1 MGVIRVFAVLV
12 SVCGCLH
19 SCHINSKSVL
29 VGLNTNRIWK
39 WDGSGFGGGE
49 KEGESWNSEKNWE
62 MSFQLAFTA
71 IMDRWDQIDRNKC
84 LHMSIPELELALP

>member
-1 MGVIRVFAVLV
+1 ME
-12 SVCGCLH
+12 
-19 SCHINSKSVL
+19 
-29 VGLNTNRIWK
+29 VGLE
-39 WDGSGFGGGE
+39 GE
-49 KEGESWNSEKNWE
+49 RKGESWNSEKNWE